1 MFKAAIYIIYV
12 IIGLGLFLLVINA
25 DPNNQSETVF
35 VGSSKVDIT
44 PKFPVV
50 LAGYG
55 GRTQEFEGIDT
66 KLWARCLV
74 IGKENPA
81 VLVVIDNCGITSK
94 IKNDLAE
101 RIKKFGI
108 SESNLVISATH
119 THNAPSLRGYAPI
132 LWAGR
137 TSPNQEDRI
146 DKYTSFLIDQMEFLV
161 VNALENR
168 EPMKLSWG
176 RGEVQFGGN
185 RRIIRDGTWAG
196 FGFQRNGPVDHS
208 LPVMVAADL
217 KGETRVIWSNY
228 ACHCTTIGGRNHI
241 NGDWAGYANE
251 LIEKNNK
258 SAISLLTIGC
268 GADVGPQP
276 SGDSKD
282 AIKHG
287 RAISKE
293 VNKVISD
300 DMIPLPGVTETAVK
314 ELQLPLQQPKD
325 RKHWQSQLKVGGF
338 HAELAKSMLKKIDE
352 EGSIS
357 SEVKYPIHTWKFGQ
371 ELAVVFLA
379 GEVVVDYAVRFN
391 KEFDWKRLWV
401 SAWANDMPG
410 YIPSRR
416 ILNEGGYEA
425 EFSQV
430 YYDLPGPYL
439 PEVEDIMTDGV
450 RELLGKEYIAKKN
463 QEPPS
468 FHEFPSSEPATFKKI
483 SHWFSELSVRNN
495 SQANRLRKL
504 IHSARAGCKTIIQE
518 DGEITEWYNF
528 SGDFNER
535 VFIRQSKKGTSM
547 SWKSVVSK
555 ETDTQVFSFS
565 GGLGWVSEPIT
576 DGFLMSINDQHQ
588 IKFDVTKE
596 LSSWKSQDDLVELF
610 YLPTWTSEQDS
621 SGFFFIHFS
630 DAVTSLGEVL
640 NISISSMGS
649 GSKRWFGLDSVQKFD
664 QRIKLL
670 REALK

>member
-1 MFKAAIYIIYV
+1 MFKRLINFWILILCISSVVYA
-12 IIGLGLFLLVINA
+12 GLIKNPKTVLVGV
-25 DPNNQSETVF
+25 SRT
-35 VGSSKVDIT
+35 DIT

-55 GRTQEFEGIDT
+55 GRTKEFEGIDNA
-66 KLWARCLV
+66 LWARCLV
-74 IGKENPA
+74 IGRENPA
-81 VLVVIDNCGITSK
+81 VLVVIDNCGITK
-94 IKNDLAE
+94 EIRAALAK
-101 RIKKFGI
+101 RIKKLGI
-108 SESNLVISATH
+108 PEKNLVITATH

-137 TSPNQEDRI
+137 TSPDQERRI
-146 DKYTSFLIDQMEFLV
+146 DKYTAFLIDKMESIIIE
-161 VNALENR
+161 ALESR
-168 EPMKLSWG
+168 EPMRLSWG

-185 RRIIRDGTWAG
+185 RRIIRNGKWAG

-208 LPVMVAADL
+208 LPVMVANDL

-228 ACHCTTIGGRNHI
+228 ACHCTTIGARNHI

-251 LIEKNNK
+251 IIEKNTQ
-258 SAISLLTIGC
+258 SAISLFTIGC

-276 SGDSKD
+276 SGGLKD
-282 AIKHG
+282 ALAHG
-287 RAISKE
+287 TSIAKE
-293 VNKVISD
+293 VNKVIND
-300 DMIPLPGVTETAVK
+300 KLTPLPGVSSIIKK
-314 ELQLPLQQPKD
+314 EINLPLKKPKE
-325 RKHWQSQLKVGGF
+325 RKHWESQLESGGF
-338 HAELAKSMLKKIDE
+338 NAQLAKSMLKKLDSV
-352 EGSIS
+352 GSIS
-357 SEVKYPIHTWKFGQ
+357 SKVNYPIHSWKFGN

-379 GEVVVDYAVRFN
+379 GEVVVDYAIRFN
-391 KEFDWKRLWV
+391 KEFDWKRLWI
-401 SAWANDMPG
+401 SAWANEMPG

-416 ILNEGGYEA
+416 VLNEGGYEA

-439 PEVEDIMTDGV
+439 PEVEDVVTNGV
-450 RELLGKEYIAKKN
+450 RDILGDEYIAKKN

-468 FHEFPSSEPATFKKI
+468 FHEFPSSEPATFKKV

-495 SQANRLRKL
+495 SQASRLKEL
-504 IHSARAGCKTIIQE
+504 IDSARPGCETIIQK
-518 DGEITEWYNF
+518 DGEMTEWYNF

-535 VFIRQSKKGTSM
+535 VFIRQSGKGTTM

-565 GGLGWVSEPIT
+565 GGLGWVSEPMT
-576 DGFLMSINDQHQ
+576 QGFLMTINDQHK

-596 LSSWKSQDDLVELF
+596 LSSWKSQDKLVELF
-610 YLPTWTSEQDS
+610 YLPTWKSEQDS

-630 DAVTSLGEVL
+630 DSVTSLNEVL
-640 NISISSMGS
+640 SVSVSSIGKD
-649 GSKRWFGLDSVQKFD
+649 SKRWFGLDSEQKFD

-670 REALK
+670 REALN